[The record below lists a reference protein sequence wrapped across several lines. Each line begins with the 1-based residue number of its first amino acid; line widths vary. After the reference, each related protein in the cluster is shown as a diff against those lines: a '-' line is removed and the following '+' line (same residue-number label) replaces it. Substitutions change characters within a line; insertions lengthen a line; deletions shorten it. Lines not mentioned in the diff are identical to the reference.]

1 MSEDPYLQSDGRTLK
16 NKVGI
21 AGDPDFFLEVET
33 GFVAQRAAEIRAHGV
48 PSGEGFGLLKAIHKH
63 LFQDIY
69 DWAGRPRSTNLFKPE
84 FEGSPFGTRFPP
96 PGQIEWEATRI
107 FSDLAAEG
115 QLRGL
120 SKGDF
125 IERLSD
131 YFSRVNMLH
140 AFREGNGRAQR
151 ILWQHIAQQAGFKLD
166 FEGITSERMVA
177 VSIAGGR
184 GDLVPIRRMF
194 GELLNPEQHLALVTA
209 IRFLASASRERSGF
223 SWNDR
228 YIATTTPERDYKG
241 IFVGAGAPN
250 FLFAAGDRIYVG
262 KLQDLPASGVGLVP
276 GAQIAFKAGGPAAM
290 VPEPLRPLSVEDYW
304 AGFARKGQGSPSAAA
319 EQTETLRETRGP
331 KLR

>member
-1 MSEDPYLQSDGRTLK
+1 MSEDPYLQSDGLTLK

-21 AGDPDFFLEVET
+21 TDPDRLLEVET
-33 GFVAQRAAEIRAHGV
+33 GVVERRAIEIRANGV
-48 PSGEGFGLLKAIHKH
+48 PPGDGFGLLKAIHQH

-69 DWAGRPRSTNLFKPE
+69 DWAGQPRSTNLFKPE
-84 FEGSPFGTRFPP
+84 FEGSPFGTRFLP
-96 PGQIEWEATRI
+96 PGQIEGEATRI

-125 IERLSD
+125 TERLSD
-131 YFSRVNMLH
+131 YFNRVNMLH

-151 ILWQHIAQQAGFKLD
+151 ILWQHIAQQAGFTLD

-177 VSIAGGR
+177 VSIAGGG

-194 GELLNPEQHLALVTA
+194 DELLNPERHLALVTA
-209 IRFLASASRERSGF
+209 IRFLAAASGEGGGF

-228 YIATTTPERDYKG
+228 YIATTTPEQEYNG
-241 IFVGAGAPN
+241 IFVGAGGQN
-250 FLFAAGDRIYVG
+250 FLLAAGDQIYIG
-262 KLQDLPASGVGLVP
+262 NLEDLPASGMGLVP
-276 GAQIAFKAGGPAAM
+276 GAQITFRAGGPPTA
-290 VPEPLRPLSVEDYW
+290 VPEPISPLSVEDYW
-304 AGFARKGQGSPSAAA
+304 AGLTRKGQGQPPAAA
-319 EQTETLRETRGP
+319 EQTETLRETRRP